1 MREKSFEGKIA
12 KKILKG
18 SEGICKICRKEVQ
31 DLLAHNKAKHKA

>member
-1 MREKSFEGKIA
+1 MREKSYEGKLP

-18 SEGICKICRKEVQ
+18 SEGICKFCKKDVQ